1 MIVVDILLL
10 TDCYNCFFAG
20 RYCRVATA
28 VMQMVQEGKE
38 MGSDPNS
45 CLPINDIN
53 NLFLELAPKCPMHM
67 FKWCYILTLV
77 NFSDQT
83 FWAQI
88 LRTQPHDLILEQ
100 GYYKTVFYF
109 CFSHAS

>member
-1 MIVVDILLL
+1 
-10 TDCYNCFFAG
+10 
-20 RYCRVATA
+20 
-28 VMQMVQEGKE
+28 MQMVQQGKE

-53 NLFLELAPKCPMHM
+53 NLFLELAPKCPMLM
-67 FKWCYILTLV
+67 FKWCYLLTLV

-100 GYYKTVFYF
+100 GYYKAVFF
-109 CFSHAS
+109 FSCNHAL